1 MTDSAGT
8 SEDGRSPASAS
19 ADGRSASDDRS
30 GDRDPSTPS
39 GASSEPS
46 GGSSRTS
53 TEPGSSDSE
62 GGDDPDLEA
71 LRREVDEKY
80 DFDEFGPADM
90 ARMNAE
96 EWDAAFDPDTWIT
109 GERLLDRLEAEIKD
123 RIAKREIFGTVE
135 RVTDAGADEDGDGE
149 GDEDGDDERIVV
161 YSDEGYAVVR
171 SNGDVRGQGTV
182 LRDVE
187 PLVALCSMESF
198 EVAEPPSN
206 WSLPNP
212 EDVSGG
218 SSELGNQ
225 MMQVVAGVQLVAAVL
240 LFGAWLLSD
249 LDTLV
254 APAMGLVFLFG
265 ALFLFS
271 TVANARLS
279 DRFRSAEYR
288 DRLRALEEAKRR
300 PGLPEIVS
308 ENEQS
313 GSSNADRSDA
323 E

>member
-1 MTDSAGT
+1 
-8 SEDGRSPASAS
+8 
-19 ADGRSASDDRS
+19 
-30 GDRDPSTPS
+30 
-39 GASSEPS
+39 
-46 GGSSRTS
+46 
-53 TEPGSSDSE
+53 
-62 GGDDPDLEA
+62 
-71 LRREVDEKY
+71 
-80 DFDEFGPADM
+80 M

-135 RVTDAGADEDGDGE
+135 RVTDAGADEDSD
-149 GDEDGDDERIVV
+149 DEEADDERIVV